1 MNATTQHDFH
11 PDAESLSAFAEQALG
26 ARERG
31 QVLKHLAVCGRCR
44 QVVAL
49 AQEAGLHAEA
59 RPVAAERKTIQP
71 SAWWRTWRFVW
82 APAAVAVALAVA
94 SFSVYL
100 KQLEQSKETIKI
112 AEQTAPQNQATA
124 STLPPQGAQQKPAP
138 SAPAA
143 APRAARPSARSVTR
157 APEGTERMP
166 PSQEPVV
173 TAAMPAAIP
182 VEPSGIEHL
191 EASREEPTSAS
202 GAASPGFVGT
212 GSTAEQT
219 TAAYPPKPAVEA
231 WQSEQRQ
238 MAAASAPPR
247 HLHAAKAVAPE
258 NLHGAEGGAT
268 GSSSEQFTASVDQL
282 QAQAQPAARFAKRK
296 QPPATTIVS
305 SAMKAIHLPS
315 GLPAVSMAAV
325 GHRTI
330 AIDEAGTLFLRE
342 DAGKQWRIVTRQWTG
357 LAVAVRAQLT
367 SNASLA
373 SGSAAQGSSST
384 DTGAAPSPAS
394 FFEILNDK
402 SQAWVSTDGETWV
415 AK

>member
-1 MNATTQHDFH
+1 MKATTQHDFH

-49 AQEAGLHAEA
+49 AQGAGLDAEA
-59 RPVAAERKTIQP
+59 RPAAEEREAIQP

-82 APAAVAVALAVA
+82 VPAAVAIAFAVA

-100 KQLEQSKETIKI
+100 KQLEQSRETIKI
-112 AEQTAPQNQATA
+112 AEQNPPQNLATA
-124 STLPPQGAQQKPAP
+124 STLPPQGAQQNPAP
-138 SAPAA
+138 SAPTA
-143 APRAARPSARSVTR
+143 APRAARPSAQSVKR
-157 APEGTERMP
+157 APAGAEPMP
-166 PSQEPVV
+166 PSQEHVV
-173 TAAMPAAIP
+173 TAAMPSAIP
-182 VEPSGIEHL
+182 VEPGGIERL
-191 EASREEPTSAS
+191 EASREEPAPAS
-202 GAASPGFVGT
+202 EAASPGFVGT
-212 GSTAEQT
+212 VSTAGQT

-258 NLHGAEGGAT
+258 NVHGAEGGAT
-268 GSSSEQFTASVDQL
+268 GSSSEQVTASVDQL
-282 QAQAQPAARFAKRK
+282 QTQAQPAARSSKRK

-305 SAMKAIHLPS
+305 GAMKAIHLPS
-315 GLPAVSMAAV
+315 GLPAVSVAAV

-330 AIDEAGTLFLRE
+330 AIDEAGTLFLSE
-342 DAGKQWRIVTRQWTG
+342 DAGDHWEIVPQQWTG
-357 LAVAVRAQLT
+357 HAVAARARVT
-367 SNASLA
+367 SNAA
-373 SGSAAQGSSST
+373 VAPGSVAQGSSST
-384 DTGAAPSPAS
+384 DTGAAPAPAS

-402 SQAWVSTDGETWV
+402 SQAWVSTDGETWA